1 MTLATI
7 DPQTFLGRPR
17 GRRIPGAPAMFAH
30 AMLGQVARLGAWR
43 GNRIFEDFSV
53 KTHVAA
59 NGAGVIRVAV
69 EGYNHFWTA
78 GAAAPSDDPLFADPW
93 VRTLPAG
100 GRFLQLRGAGGD
112 AAWFLVEG
120 DAAERLDVPA
130 TMTPAV
136 SADGTAILYHEFS
149 PVFRTDHPAHTLW
162 IGPVAA
168 PRKLDLGGPVM
179 GACFTPDGRD
189 AFVLVRQPDGASLL
203 LRIAVAG
210 GDGATLARDLDTPPY
225 WPGSVLFGATDDHVY
240 LPAASTAA
248 PDEILRQRPV
258 AARQTKIYRMA
269 RSGGTLEPVVTS
281 GSELSDPAVAGGA
294 LFWIKNITLKSV
306 VALPAAGGDL
316 REIMVGGY
324 IPEWSPE
331 SDRIAFTVGQFRIAD
346 WAVCLDSY
354 EVSVDAELR
363 PLADPVA
370 VVDGSHEDFT
380 HVYSPCGRW
389 IAYHSHRGGATIPFY
404 DANEA
409 HDAVFVRPADDYE
422 APEVE
427 MSEDGWE
434 IFSPRWSPDGRTLL
448 YWSWDRAGHPGLYN
462 VFLIDFDPD
471 TGRKL
476 GHRRLPM
483 PDGLT
488 NPTWVGYAPDGASLV
503 VEDSFD
509 IGRKALWVVAADG
522 SAGRRLHEYRG
533 HTYGGVAFTPDGA
546 TIVFSGLGEDDT
558 MQLFAISATG
568 GAVTQMT
575 HDDHNIL
582 YPVVSPDGRW
592 IAATRHM
599 TTQELWRGALVG

>member
-7 DPQTFLGRPR
+7 DPQTLAARPR
-17 GRRIPGAPAMFAH
+17 GRRVPGAPAMFAH
-30 AMLGQVARLGAWR
+30 GMLGDVVRLGAWR

-69 EGYNHFWTA
+69 EGYNYFWPT
-78 GAAAPSDDPLFADPW
+78 GAAAPSDTPLFANPW
-93 VRTLPAG
+93 LRTLPAG
-100 GRFLQLRGAGGD
+100 KRFLQLRGGGEA
-112 AAWFLVEG
+112 AAWYLVDDHETR
-120 DAAERLDVPA
+120 RLEVPP

-136 SADGTAILYHEFS
+136 SADAKAILYHEFS
-149 PVFRTDHPAHTLW
+149 PVFRTDHPANVMW
-162 IGPVAA
+162 IGPINA
-168 PRKLDLGGPVM
+168 PRRLDLDGPVM
-179 GACFTPDGRD
+179 GSCFTPDGRD
-189 AFVLVRQPDGASLL
+189 AFVLVRQRDGASILV
-203 LRIAVAG
+203 RIDVAD
-210 GDGATLARDLDTPPY
+210 GDVVTLARDLDTPPY

-248 PDEILRQRPV
+248 PDETLRQRPV
-258 AARQTKIYRMA
+258 AARQTKIYRMG
-269 RSGGTLEPVVTS
+269 RFGGKLELVATS
-281 GSELSDPAVAGGA
+281 GSELSDPAVAGDA

-306 VALPAAGGDL
+306 VALASAGGEL

-324 IPEWSPE
+324 IPEWAPE
-331 SDRIAFTVGQFRIAD
+331 GDRIAFTVGQFRIAD

-354 EVSVDAELR
+354 EVSVDEELR

-409 HDAVFVRPADDYE
+409 RDAVFVRPADDYE

-427 MSEDGWE
+427 VSEDGWE
-434 IFSPRWSPDGRTLL
+434 IFSPRWAPDSRTIL

-476 GHRRLPM
+476 GHRKLPM
-483 PDGLT
+483 PDGLI
-488 NPTWVGYAPDGASLV
+488 NPTWVGYAPDGATLV
-503 VEDSFD
+503 VEDSCD
-509 IGRKALWVVAADG
+509 IGRKALWVIVADG
-522 SAGRRLHEYRG
+522 SSGRMLHEYRG
-533 HTYGGVAFTPDGA
+533 HTYGGVTFSPDGA
-546 TIVFSGLGEDDT
+546 TIIFSGLGDDDT
-558 MQLFAISATG
+558 MQLFSIPAAG
-568 GAVTQMT
+568 GAVSQLT
-575 HDDHNIL
+575 HDAHNIL
-582 YPVVSPDGRW
+582 YPVVSPNGRW

-599 TTQELWRGALVG
+599 TTQELWRATLIG